1 MGWAE
6 TDRRLTLAAGCGL
19 RGLTEPAAFESL
31 ATYVELVPGAGNR
44 FAGQFCIMSLVA
56 LLAGEPHSDAP
67 ATASR
72 LIRSF
77 ALTLNDSLPTL
88 ERQRLKLFAP
98 RIVGTNDGQD
108 ECRLSLMRRV
118 LAEEI
123 LPRLVD
129 DIFNDNLPLLLWA
142 HPTVSLDGV
151 MHSAAPYLLAFAYG
165 ARLAAEQSAVETV
178 AEAVAKLLVYSA
190 LLAPSSQIT
199 SRYVAT
205 AIDVLDRLCDIAEPT
220 SPAACSRLHKVPPI
234 PEPCIMVNTA
244 VADRRLKYDR
254 VQSPALEF
262 DDAAMGASPCRFPGP
277 ILYRS
282 RCCYA

>member
-6 TDRRLTLAAGCGL
+6 TDRRLTLAADCGL

-108 ECRLSLMRRV
+108 ECRLSSMRRV

-129 DIFNDNLPLLLWA
+129 DIFNDQLPLLLWA
-142 HPTVSLDGV
+142 HPTVCFDGV

-165 ARLAAEQSAVETV
+165 ARSAADQSAVETI

-190 LLAPSSQIT
+190 LLAPSSRI
-199 SRYVAT
+199 
-205 AIDVLDRLCDIAEPT
+205 LCDIAEPT

-234 PEPCIMVNTA
+234 PERCIMVNTA
-244 VADRRLKYDR
+244 VAGRRLKSDR
-254 VQSPALEF
+254 VQSPGLEF
-262 DDAAMGASPCRFPGP
+262 DDAAMGASPYRFRGP

-282 RCCYA
+282 RCCHA